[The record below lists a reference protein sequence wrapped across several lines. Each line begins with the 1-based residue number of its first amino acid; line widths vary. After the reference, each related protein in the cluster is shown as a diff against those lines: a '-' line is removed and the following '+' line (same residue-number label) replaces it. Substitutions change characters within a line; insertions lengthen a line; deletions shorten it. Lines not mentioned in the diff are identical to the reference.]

1 MDVEPSF
8 LFLCVCVVSLTISLL
23 IEKVTSFTLGCRK
36 NPPRWTC
43 MHNRANKFKI
53 SFRPSSESW
62 FSDFGPFF
70 YFHIIGKISHC
81 HLLSTKAFSLY
92 EVFCVISLLQVLPAV
107 LNVMKEEATL
117 VTLIKPQ
124 FEAHRSQVCNLIS
137 AEFALDFYMMII
149 WEGSTGQKWHE
160 LTSAS
165 FFLQVGRGGIVKDPS
180 VHKEVFFFCLV
191 DYVFIPFVLTEILL
205 HFDNTG
211 DW

>member
-1 MDVEPSF
+1 M
-8 LFLCVCVVSLTISLL
+8 CVVSLTISLL

-36 NPPRWTC
+36 NPPGWTC

-92 EVFCVISLLQVLPAV
+92 EVFCMISLLQVLPAV

-137 AEFALDFYMMII
+137 ALFWVCPWFLYDDYLGGFHRTKMTWTHRCILFFAGWTWWDCERSLC
-149 WEGSTGQKWHE
+149 S
-160 LTSAS
+160 
-165 FFLQVGRGGIVKDPS
+165 
-180 VHKEVFFFCLV
+180 
-191 DYVFIPFVLTEILL
+191 
-205 HFDNTG
+205 
-211 DW
+211 